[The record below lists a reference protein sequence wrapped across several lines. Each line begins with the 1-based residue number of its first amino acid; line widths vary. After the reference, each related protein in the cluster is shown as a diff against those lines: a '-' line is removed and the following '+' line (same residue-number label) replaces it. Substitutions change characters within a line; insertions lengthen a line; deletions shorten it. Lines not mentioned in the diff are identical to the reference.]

1 MSDFV
6 DGGKFDIVWDG
17 LMEEV
22 VMSEEDFANQF
33 GINPSVFN
41 EPFDESTNA
50 NVNLNKSH
58 LESLTETKSKTEN
71 SENISDATEITTE
84 DVKKFIEAEDNKNTI
99 RKTLADV
106 SRFQQYLAKKG
117 ETKAIHNLSVD
128 HLDEYLATY
137 LLSIRKSDGDEYEP
151 VTLRSI
157 VGSIE
162 RKLQRAK
169 YPYSIFR
176 SSGPEF
182 SLTRDCLKAK
192 QKNLKKQG
200 KGKFNHCFYNKY
212 GMKFVNKTALLT

>member
-41 EPFDESTNA
+41 EPFDEITNP
-50 NVNLNKSH
+50 NVNLNNSY
-58 LESLTETKSKTEN
+58 LQSLTETKSKTEN
-71 SENISDATEITTE
+71 SENIEITTE
-84 DVKKFIEAEDNKNTI
+84 DVQKLIKAEDNKNTI

-106 SRFQQYLAKKG
+106 SRFQKCLAKKG
-117 ETKAIHNLSVD
+117 KTKAIHNLSVD

-137 LLSIRKSDGDEYEP
+137 LLSIRKNDDDEYEP

-157 VGSIE
+157 VGSTDGNFKE
-162 RKLQRAK
+162 QSTHTL
-169 YPYSIFR
+169 
-176 SSGPEF
+176 SSGAVVQIFPH
-182 SLTRDCLKAK
+182 T
-192 QKNLKKQG
+192 
-200 KGKFNHCFYNKY
+200 
-212 GMKFVNKTALLT
+212 